1 MLTFYR
7 GDMHFGEI
15 IDENITYHLADR
27 ALTCGLLQKIEVE
40 LWTEYS
46 DRSSHR

>member
-15 IDENITYHLADR
+15 IDENITNHPAER
-27 ALTCGLLQKIEVE
+27 ALTCGQLQKI
-40 LWTEYS
+40 
-46 DRSSHR
+46 